1 MSPIRLIIG
10 GELRELQARYVS
22 DLGTAL
28 GLSPDGKGIAI
39 AVNDTVVSRSRW
51 QEHELRD
58 GDHIEIVRAVQGG

>member
-1 MSPIRLIIG
+1 MDLFIG
-10 GELRELQARYVS
+10 QEKKNMDVRAVS
-22 DLGTAL
+22 DLLNTL
-28 GLSPDGKGIAI
+28 TLPEDGKGIAI